1 MFSLGGRGCLE
12 RTQRQRAET
21 SKEWRRYW
29 ILIAGKTAVWGSHS
43 IGVKQLARPQIRPVH
58 YSMPNNGYPR
68 NIIRTGQTHSN
79 PPQSIP
85 PAPSDL
91 PHRNFPCESFV
102 PVFNSPQEIF
112 IPWLCPISPQ
122 THIAFFVLQCPDGKE
137 YHSLNYMLPKKYFL
151 LLGLNLPS
159 PLFTW
164 SVSVYLKLPLHRKS
178 NRTTPLSLALQAWQV
193 KAGRYA
199 KEMERMGVNGG
210 TIRWGGYQT
219 AVKKSI
225 CEPQCSCHPDNNR
238 LQAHALLCLTSSCNR
253 APKTCWAKSLLPSWD
268 LCLFMASTT
277 QKIRRMGDLKWF
289 VQINS

>member
-1 MFSLGGRGCLE
+1 M
-12 RTQRQRAET
+12 
-21 SKEWRRYW
+21 
-29 ILIAGKTAVWGSHS
+29 
-43 IGVKQLARPQIRPVH
+43 
-58 YSMPNNGYPR
+58 
-68 NIIRTGQTHSN
+68 
-79 PPQSIP
+79 
-85 PAPSDL
+85 
-91 PHRNFPCESFV
+91 

-164 SVSVYLKLPLHRKS
+164 CVSVYLKLPLHRKS

-199 KEMERMGVNGG
+199 NEMERMGVNGG

-238 LQAHALLCLTSSCNR
+238 LQAHALLCLTHSCNR
-253 APKTCWAKSLLPSWD
+253 ALKPAEPSHSCRAGISVYSW
-268 LCLFMASTT
+268 LAQPRRSGGWETLSGLYRSTPSRMLVSPPQLHCVHLFAQEQYNRGEANLRHKPGVNFSTAAWPHVWT
-277 QKIRRMGDLKWF
+277 YARNLSSCECNATVELK
-289 VQINS
+289 